1 MVAGGDISHTTVYL
15 SVCLSVLF
23 HLSPNLPVFALKLL
37 LGLFHILVR
46 AFFFPH
52 MTHFTVYKETL
63 PVALGFFKMTYSI
76 AHRQVI

>member
-23 HLSPNLPVFALKLL
+23 HLSPNLSVFALKLL

-46 AFFFPH
+46 AFFFSH
-52 MTHFTVYKETL
+52 DTFYC
-63 PVALGFFKMTYSI
+63 I
-76 AHRQVI
+76 

>member
-23 HLSPNLPVFALKLL
+23 HLSPNLSVFALKLL

-46 AFFFPH
+46 AFFFL
-52 MTHFTVYKETL
+52 T
-63 PVALGFFKMTYSI
+63 
-76 AHRQVI
+76 